1 MENKVEGIENV
12 KLLMVDDEEKI
23 CDLVKTILNKMGFNV
38 YTAVNE
44 EAAMAAV
51 KKERPQLVLLDIR
64 MGAESGLDI
73 LPKIKEFDKNIK
85 VIMLTALEDEDN
97 IRQAKSLGADDYMVK
112 PLTADYLKNVIY
124 QKLSYLIHRDK
135 SKK

>member
-1 MENKVEGIENV
+1 MENIEKI
-12 KLLMVDDEEKI
+12 KLLVVDDEEKI
-23 CDLVKTILNKMGFNV
+23 CDLVKTILTKMGYIVF
-38 YTAVNE
+38 TALTL
-44 EAAMAAV
+44 EAAMVAV
-51 KKERPQLVLLDIR
+51 RKERPNLVLLDIR

-85 VIMLTALEDEDN
+85 VVMLTAMEDEEN
-97 IRQAKSLGADDYMVK
+97 IRQSKSLGADDYMVK

-124 QKLSYLIHRDK
+124 QKLSYMIGQDK